1 MKKNK
6 ELNATI
12 SLLEGLIAG
21 SDVDPEQK
29 KHVGD
34 ALDELR
40 WLRRKPEFTQ
50 EDVSYCVRKV
60 AVGLLSAFRKD

>member
-12 SLLEGLIAG
+12 SLLEGLIAR

-29 KHVGD
+29 KHVGN
-34 ALDELR
+34 ALVELR
-40 WLRRKPEFTQ
+40 WLRRKPTFTQ

-60 AVGLLSAFRKD
+60 AEELIDAFRKD